1 MVEIREDEEILREQA
16 VERLKRKRDFT
27 AHLLAYLMVN
37 TVLIV
42 VWAMTGAG
50 FFWPIFPLVGWG
62 IGLGFHA
69 WDTFSRPPSEERI
82 QEEMDHLRA
91 A

>member
-1 MVEIREDEEILREQA
+1 MVETREDEEVLREQA

-27 AHLLAYLMVN
+27 AHLLAYVMVN

-42 VWAMTGAG
+42 VWAMTGAA
-50 FFWPIFPLVGWG
+50 FFWPIFPLAGWG
-62 IGLGFHA
+62 VGLGFHA

-82 QEEMDHLRA
+82 REEMDHLRA